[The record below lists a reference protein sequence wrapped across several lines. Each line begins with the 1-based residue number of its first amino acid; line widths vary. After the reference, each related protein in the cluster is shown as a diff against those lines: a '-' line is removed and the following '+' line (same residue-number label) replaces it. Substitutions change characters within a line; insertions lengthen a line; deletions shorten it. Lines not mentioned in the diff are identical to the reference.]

1 MENSTERFDG
11 RGMSENAQLRWTSAA
26 RTDTGLVRS
35 NNEDMFLDRPERR
48 MWAVADGMGGHAY
61 GEIASRMTV
70 DALDALPAEESL
82 QQAAAQARVCLLG
95 VNSALLEEAA
105 ARDVPV
111 IGTTLVLLLAWGRSG
126 ACIWAG
132 DSRIYLCRGGSLHQ
146 LTRDHN
152 QLEELQAKNHLSRED
167 ALSWPG
173 ANMITRALG
182 AASALEVDEVQVQV
196 CDGDIF
202 LLCSDGL
209 SNAVDAGEMFAALT
223 GGDCGQAADR
233 LIALALAA
241 GGRDNISVVVVRA
254 DDVEPDQTVMNPSL
268 A

>member
-1 MENSTERFDG
+1 MGDY
-11 RGMSENAQLRWTSAA
+11 AQLRWTSAA

-35 NNEDMFLDRPERR
+35 NNEDMILNRPERR

-61 GEIASRMTV
+61 GEVASRMTV
-70 DALDALPAEESL
+70 DALDALPAGEGL

-95 VNSALLEEAA
+95 VNNALLAEAA
-105 ARDVPV
+105 ARDVAV
-111 IGTTLVLLLAWGRSG
+111 IGTTLVLLLACGRSVI
-126 ACIWAG
+126 CIWAG

-152 QLEELQAKNHLSRED
+152 QFEELQTKNHLSPED
-167 ALSWPG
+167 ALSFPG

-182 AASALEVDEVQVQV
+182 AANTLELDEVQVQAS
-196 CDGDIF
+196 DGDIF

-209 SNAVDAGEMFAALT
+209 SNAVSSEEMFRALST
-223 GGDCGQAADR
+223 GDCAQAADT
-233 LIALALAA
+233 LIQLALAA
-241 GGRDNISVVVVRA
+241 GGRDNISVVVVRV

-268 A
+268 T

>member
-1 MENSTERFDG
+1 MAHDT
-11 RGMSENAQLRWTSAA
+11 QLRWTSAA

-35 NNEDMFLDRPERR
+35 NNEDMILNRPERR
-48 MWAVADGMGGHAY
+48 MWAVADGMGGHAF
-61 GEIASRMTV
+61 GEVASRMTV
-70 DALDALPAEESL
+70 EALDALPADEAL
-82 QQAAAQARVCLLG
+82 AQAVAQARVCLLG
-95 VNSALLEEAA
+95 VNGALLAEAA

-111 IGTTLVLLLAWGRSG
+111 IGTTLVLLLASGRSG

-152 QLEELQAKNHLSRED
+152 QLEELQARSHLSRED
-167 ALSWPG
+167 ALAWPG
-173 ANMITRALG
+173 AGMITRAVG
-182 AASALEVDEVQVQV
+182 AAANLELDEVQVQV
-196 CDGDIF
+196 SDGDIF

-209 SNAVDAGEMFAALT
+209 SNAVSPGAMFGALLN
-223 GGDCGQAADR
+223 GDCAQAADT
-233 LIALALAA
+233 LVTLALAA

>member
-1 MENSTERFDG
+1 MGDY
-11 RGMSENAQLRWTSAA
+11 AQLRWTSAA

-35 NNEDMFLDRPERR
+35 NNEDMILNRPERR

-61 GEIASRMTV
+61 GEVASRMTV
-70 DALDALPAEESL
+70 DALDALPASEGL

-95 VNSALLEEAA
+95 VNNALLAEAA
-105 ARDVPV
+105 ARDVAV
-111 IGTTLVLLLAWGRSG
+111 IGTTLVLLLACGRS
-126 ACIWAG
+126 ATCIWAG

-152 QLEELQAKNHLSRED
+152 QFEELQTKNHLSPED
-167 ALSWPG
+167 ALSFPG

-182 AASALEVDEVQVQV
+182 AADTLELDEVQVQAS
-196 CDGDIF
+196 DGDIF

-209 SNAVDAGEMFAALT
+209 SNAVSAEEMFRALST
-223 GGDCGQAADR
+223 GDCVQAADA
-233 LIALALAA
+233 LIQLALAA
-241 GGRDNISVVVVRA
+241 GGRDNISVVVVRV

-268 A
+268 T

>member
-1 MENSTERFDG
+1 MGEDT
-11 RGMSENAQLRWTSAA
+11 QLRWTSAA

-35 NNEDMFLDRPERR
+35 NNEDMVLNRPERR
-48 MWAVADGMGGHAY
+48 MWAVADGMGGHAF
-61 GEIASRMTV
+61 GEVASGMTV
-70 DALDALPAEESL
+70 DALDALPAIAPL

-95 VNSALLEEAA
+95 VNNALVAEAA

-111 IGTTLVLLLAWGRSG
+111 IGTTLVLLLACGRS
-126 ACIWAG
+126 ATCIWAG

-152 QLEELQAKNHLSRED
+152 QFEELQTKNHLSPED

-182 AASALEVDEVQVQV
+182 AADTLELDEVQVQV

-209 SNAVDAGEMFAALT
+209 SNAVSLDTMFRALLE
-223 GGDCGQAADR
+223 GDCAQAADA
-233 LIALALAA
+233 LIQLALAA

-254 DDVEPDQTVMNPSL
+254 DDVEPDRTVMNPSL

>member
-1 MENSTERFDG
+1 MGGET
-11 RGMSENAQLRWTSAA
+11 QLRWTSAA

-35 NNEDMFLDRPERR
+35 NNEDMVLNRPERR

-61 GEIASRMTV
+61 GEVASRMTV
-70 DALDALPAEESL
+70 EALDALPAGEPL
-82 QQAAAQARVCLLG
+82 QQAVAQARVCLIE
-95 VNSALLEEAA
+95 VNGALVAEAA
-105 ARDVPV
+105 ARQVPV
-111 IGTTLVLLLAWGRSG
+111 IGTTLVLLLASGRSG

-152 QLEELQAKNHLSRED
+152 QFEELQARNHLSPAE
-167 ALSWPG
+167 ASAWPG

-182 AASALEVDEVQVQV
+182 AATTVELDEIQVQIS
-196 CDGDIF
+196 DGDIF

-209 SNAVDAGEMFAALT
+209 SNAVGQDAMFGALL
-223 GGDCGQAADR
+223 GGDCAQAAEA
-233 LIALALAA
+233 LIQLALAA

-254 DDVEPDQTVMNPSL
+254 DDVEPDQTVLNPSL
-268 A
+268 